1 MMEENK
7 KVNPAIAALIVIVL
21 VGIVASVA
29 FVINNS
35 NDSDSNT
42 DTNTTQTEG
51 TDDTS
56 TPTENLSQYTDGTY
70 EATGTY
76 STPGGRETIEVS
88 VTLKDGVV
96 EDVTVTGDGTGEA
109 RQYQNEFISAY
120 KDRVV
125 GKNIEAVSL
134 SRVAGSSL
142 TSNGFNDAID
152 EIKADAAVQS

>member
-1 MMEENK
+1 MEENK

-70 EATGTY
+70 EATGAY